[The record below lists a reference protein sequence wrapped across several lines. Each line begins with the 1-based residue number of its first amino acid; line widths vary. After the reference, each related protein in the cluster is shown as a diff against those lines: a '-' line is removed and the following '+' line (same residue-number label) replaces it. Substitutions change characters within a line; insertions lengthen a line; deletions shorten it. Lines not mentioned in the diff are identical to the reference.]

1 MDNTPTALFDS
12 YEADF
17 KGLMESVKERLEGA
31 GTGEQRKAAMR
42 RVEKDLDDADEMI
55 TQMELEIQ
63 GMPQSIRPQY
73 AGRVKASKTELG
85 RWKATAKDVH
95 QAAARDALLT
105 RGGPGAATSTQ
116 YPSDDPYGT
125 SDRTRLLAGT
135 QSLEDSTHRLQNSQ
149 RVALETEDIGTDI
162 LRSLRVQ
169 REQIEH
175 SREMLGNAEGNVD
188 RSSKTLKGMV
198 RTMYKQRIITG
209 AICAILVIIIIFVI
223 VRKLT

>member
-1 MDNTPTALFDS
+1 
-12 YEADF
+12 
-17 KGLMESVKERLEGA
+17 MESVKDRLEGA

-42 RVEKDLDDADEMI
+42 RVEKELDEAEEMVS
-55 TQMELEIQ
+55 QMELEIQ
-63 GMPQSIRPQY
+63 GMPLSIRPMY
-73 AGRVKASKTELG
+73 AGRVKTSKTELN
-85 RWKATAKDVH
+85 RWKATAKEVH
-95 QAAARDALLT
+95 QAAARDALLV
-105 RGGPGAATSTQ
+105 RGGPGAATSNQ

-125 SDRTRLLAGT
+125 SDRTRLLVGS
-135 QSLEDSTHRLQNSQ
+135 QSLEESTRRLESSQ

-175 SREMLGNAEGNVD
+175 SREVLGGAENNVD
-188 RSSKTLKGMV
+188 RASKTLKGMV
-198 RTMYKQRIITG
+198 WTMYKQRIITG

>member
-17 KGLMESVKERLEGA
+17 KGLMESVKQRLEGA
-31 GTGEQRKAAMR
+31 GTGEQRKAVMR
-42 RVEKDLDDADEMI
+42 RVEKEVDEADEMI
-55 TQMELEIQ
+55 SQMELEIQ
-63 GMPQSIRPQY
+63 GMPQSIRPQF
-73 AGRVKASKTELG
+73 AGRVKTSKTELN
-85 RWKATAKDVH
+85 RWKATAKEVH

-105 RGGPGAATSTQ
+105 RGGPVAAASNQ

-135 QSLEDSTHRLQNSQ
+135 QSLEESTLRLENSQ

-162 LRSLRVQ
+162 LRTLRVQ
-169 REQIEH
+169 REQIQH
-175 SREMLGNAEGNVD
+175 SRDMLGGAENNVD

-209 AICAILVIIIIFVI
+209 AICVILVIIIIFVV